1 MTDAER
7 ERFVADVQ
15 ANCDIADARHAAD
28 LPLCTYLLQMREFYR
43 WAADRPFGA
52 ALARDAVGTWIAER
66 EALWEPLQDEPL
78 RLPVIAGTAFDPFD
92 SHAIN
97 AALAP
102 HGLLYGAGLAG
113 ARRPVFFVAA
123 LHGRGGH
130 HDHHGHHGAEVVVG
144 GREFARGLLALPAAL
159 ADEHGRP
166 QIVLRR
172 DAIARWCWQRYEA
185 YALRPEAAGAFGRV
199 VTGLGLDR
207 DFDAAL
213 PRWVDLQAELALR
226 HELGELQVGRR
237 LGPGWGEMLLALPT
251 RRGEL
256 LARALRDQLA
266 DLTGTL
272 PALLERGEALALHAW
287 FAAYDG
293 LREQLFPGLTRA
305 YRAWSG
311 GHGGAALHQAC
322 AAGRSHF
329 GALADALLAH
339 HVREGPAAGP
349 AIEARLVGEDAVCR
363 A

>member
-1 MTDAER
+1 MTDTSR

-15 ANCDIADARHAAD
+15 DNCDIADARHAAD

-43 WAADRPFGA
+43 WASGRPFGA
-52 ALARDAVGTWIAER
+52 PLPRDAVGSWIAER
-66 EALWEPLQDEPL
+66 EALWEPLQDQPF
-78 RLPVIAGTAFDPFD
+78 RQPVVDGTAFDPFD
-92 SHAIN
+92 TPAVN

-123 LHGRGGH
+123 LHGRGSR
-130 HDHHGHHGAEVVVG
+130 DGAEIVVG
-144 GREFARGLLALPAAL
+144 ERELARGLLALPAAL

-166 QIVLRR
+166 QVVLRR

-185 YALRPEAAGAFGRV
+185 YALRPDRAGALGRV
-199 VTGLGLDR
+199 VAGLGLDR

-213 PRWVDLQAELALR
+213 PRWVDLQAELALL
-226 HELGELQVGRR
+226 HEIGELHVGRR

-272 PALLERGEALALHAW
+272 PALLERNDPLGLHAW
-287 FAAYDG
+287 FATYDG
-293 LREQLFPGLTRA
+293 LREQLFPGLEDA
-305 YRAWSG
+305 YRAWCGGDSG
-311 GHGGAALHQAC
+311 GALRRAC
-322 AAGRSHF
+322 AIGRSHF
-329 GALADALLAH
+329 EALAQALLLRHAQ
-339 HVREGPAAGP
+339 GDAAAGA
-349 AIEARLVGEDAVCR
+349 AIEARLASAEAACR
-363 A
+363 L

>member
-293 LREQLFPGLTRA
+293 LREQLFPGLTMA

-311 GHGGAALHQAC
+311 GDGGAALHQAC
-322 AAGRSHF
+322 AAGRTHF
-329 GALADALLAH
+329 EPLANELLRLHARGEH
-339 HVREGPAAGP
+339 RE
-349 AIEARLVGEDAVCR
+349 IEARLIADAAVCR
-363 A
+363 G